1 MGRNQAKSNMDG
13 QVMEEGPQLEA
24 LTRRLA
30 ECPADFLAEPRRG
43 AAGVVQVAAVVADLL
58 ADWGGPAL
66 TPTQAA
72 VFRVADAPRQANW
85 LRLVLVACWLWRDP
99 WFVQR
104 RPSTLAAFKFLAED
118 LGGLAQWV
126 QAPQC
131 VLDPDR
137 REELTRACL
146 KALGLYPKGETPV
159 QALDRLNT
167 LDSVERQRVIQAA
180 REAEAR
186 SRAIRDAMAA
196 KAAQEAADKWTRE

>member
-1 MGRNQAKSNMDG
+1 
-13 QVMEEGPQLEA
+13 MEAGPQLEA

-58 ADWGGPAL
+58 TDWGGAAL
-66 TPTQAA
+66 TPAQAA
-72 VFRVADAPRQANW
+72 VFQLADTPRQTNW
-85 LRLVLVACWLWRDP
+85 LRLVLVACWLLRDP

-104 RPSTLAAFKFLAED
+104 RLPAAGALKLLAEG
-118 LGGLAQWV
+118 LGKLAQLV

-137 REELTRACL
+137 REELVRLCL
-146 KALGLYPKGETPV
+146 KALELHPHGETPA
-159 QALDRLNT
+159 QALDRLNA
-167 LDSVERQRVIQAA
+167 LDSVERQRVIEAA
-180 REAEAR
+180 RAAEAR
-186 SRAIRDAMAA
+186 SRAVRDAMAA

>member
-1 MGRNQAKSNMDG
+1 
-13 QVMEEGPQLEA
+13 MEEGPQLEA

-30 ECPADFLAEPRRG
+30 ECPPDFLAEPRRG
-43 AAGVVQVAAVVADLL
+43 AAGVVEVAAVVADLL
-58 ADWGGPAL
+58 ADWGGAAL
-66 TPTQAA
+66 TPAQAA
-72 VFRVADAPRQANW
+72 AFQVTDTTRHANW
-85 LRLVLVACWLWRDP
+85 LRLVLVVCWLWHDP
-99 WFVQR
+99 WFGQR
-104 RPSTLAAFKFLAED
+104 RPCAAAALKFLAED
-118 LGGLAQWV
+118 LGQLAQLV

-137 REELTRACL
+137 REELVRLCL
-146 KALGLYPKGETPV
+146 KALGLHPQGETLA

-167 LDSVERQRVIQAA
+167 LNSVERQRVIRAA